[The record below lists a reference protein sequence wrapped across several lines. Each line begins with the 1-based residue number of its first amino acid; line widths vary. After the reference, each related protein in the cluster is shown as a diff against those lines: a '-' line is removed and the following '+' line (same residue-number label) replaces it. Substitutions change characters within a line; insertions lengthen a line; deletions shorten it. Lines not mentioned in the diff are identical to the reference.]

1 MNDENMRDLAR
12 IRFEKAK
19 ELLGDAESLL
29 EMESYSSANNRAFY
43 AAERAIKSVLA
54 SIGKDVASHNGIIRV
69 FNQEFIYERGD
80 YFTQEDL
87 KKLQGLERIRN
98 ASDYDDFYIASK
110 DECRDQV
117 YKAKEL
123 IEKVEDFLKEQ
134 GILFQ

>member
-98 ASDYDDFYIASK
+98 ASNYDDFYIASK